1 MRGQYARRDPL
12 SGALGY
18 SDTVPARPAAVV
30 EGALAGHHLSRLRD
44 ATSSPAAFRRAAH
57 ALSTLVLSAALGDLE
72 TRTGTVTTPMAEART
87 TVPARRVTVVPILR
101 AGLVMLQPA
110 LDLLPEDTRV
120 GFIGMAR
127 DERTAQARAY
137 LDSLPHDLGD
147 DEVVMLDV
155 MIATGGSS
163 VAALRSLREAGARH
177 LRMAGLIA
185 APEGLAVVTAAD
197 PDVAVTVAAIDER
210 LDERSFIIPGLGD
223 AGDRLYAEPGGR

>member
-1 MRGQYARRDPL
+1 M
-12 SGALGY
+12 
-18 SDTVPARPAAVV
+18 PAPPAAVV
-30 EGALAGHHLSRLRD
+30 EGALAGHHLARLRD
-44 ATSSPAAFRRAAH
+44 VTTSPAAFRRAAH
-57 ALSTLVLSAALGDLE
+57 ALSTLVLARALADLE
-72 TRTGTVTTPMAEART
+72 TRTGVVTTPMAPAPT

-137 LDSLPHDLGD
+137 LDSLPDDLGD

-163 VAALRSLREAGARH
+163 AAALRSLRDAGARR
-177 LRMAGLIA
+177 LRAVGLIA
-185 APEGLAVVTAAD
+185 APEGLAVVARAD
-197 PDVAVTVAAIDER
+197 PEVAVTVAAIDER
-210 LDERSFIIPGLGD
+210 LDARSFIIPGLGD
-223 AGDRLYAEPGGR
+223 AGDRLYAQPGGR

>member
-1 MRGQYARRDPL
+1 MLA
-12 SGALGY
+12 
-18 SDTVPARPAAVV
+18 T
-30 EGALAGHHLSRLRD
+30 ALA
-44 ATSSPAAFRRAAH
+44 
-57 ALSTLVLSAALGDLE
+57 DLE
-72 TRTGTVTTPMAEART
+72 TRDGSVTTPVAPAATR
-87 TVPARRVTVVPILR
+87 VPARRVTVVPILR

-137 LDSLPHDLGD
+137 LDSLPAGLED

-155 MIATGGSS
+155 MVATGGSS
-163 VAALRSLREAGARH
+163 VAALRSLRAAGAQR
-177 LRMAGLIA
+177 LRMAGLIS
-185 APEGLAVVTAAD
+185 APEGLALVAAAD

-210 LDERSFIIPGLGD
+210 LDARSFIVPGLGD